1 MVIQEMTRGED
12 RMTRQDRGLK
22 EELGD
27 QTDHFPGGGGPNSC
41 PGYLCGQ
48 DTRGGERGGGGGG
61 EEERR

>member
-22 EELGD
+22 EELGIKL
-27 QTDHFPGGGGPNSC
+27 TIFHGGGPNSC